1 MGRLIGYAR
10 VSSMSQELSLQ
21 IDALENA
28 GCVRIFE
35 DKASGA
41 KSVRKG
47 LEDCLSSLKEGDTL
61 VIWRLDRL
69 GRSLQHLVS
78 LVTEL
83 KDRGIGLKSI
93 QDGSLDT
100 TSANGELIFGIFA
113 SIAQFERRLISER
126 THAGLAAAR
135 ARGKKGGRKPISAD
149 DSKVK
154 LARLMYADS
163 SHSVKDICETLG
175 ISRATFYRYI
185 QT

>member
-1 MGRLIGYAR
+1 MGKLIGYVR
-10 VSSMSQELSLQ
+10 VSTNDQEPALQ
-21 IDALENA
+21 IDALVNA

-41 KSVRKG
+41 KSDRKG
-47 LEDCLSSLKEGDTL
+47 LDDCLSSLKKGDTL

-83 KDRGIGLKSI
+83 NDRGIKLKSI
-93 QDGSLDT
+93 QDGAIDT
-100 TSANGELIFGIFA
+100 TTANGELIFGIFA
-113 SIAQFERRLISER
+113 SMAQFERRLIIER

-154 LARLMYADS
+154 AARLMHADPN
-163 SHSVKDICETLG
+163 HSIKEICTTLS

-185 QT
+185 QP